1 MIMKKILGIIVLGML
16 LSGSAYAGL
25 FSFKTYAKC
34 DFKYQAGGMDF
45 SIFKEFPTKIFQY
58 MAFDDENLYF
68 KYNIANKEFD
78 KLIKHDSG
86 KKPIKTSNYL
96 YNIEGNIKFRLQF
109 DGTEGTLKLMERDS
123 YWLSDCKKISK
134 SKFPKSKF

>member
-34 DFKYQAGGMDF
+34 DFKYQVGKMDF
-45 SIFKEFPTKIFQY
+45 SILTEFPSKILQH

-68 KYNIANKEFD
+68 KYNVANKEFD

-86 KKPIKTSNYL
+86 KEPIKTSNYF
-96 YNIEGNIKFRLQF
+96 YNSEGNIKLRLQF
-109 DGTEGTLKLMERDS
+109 DGTEGILKFMVGDS
-123 YWLSDCKKISK
+123 YLFHECKKISK